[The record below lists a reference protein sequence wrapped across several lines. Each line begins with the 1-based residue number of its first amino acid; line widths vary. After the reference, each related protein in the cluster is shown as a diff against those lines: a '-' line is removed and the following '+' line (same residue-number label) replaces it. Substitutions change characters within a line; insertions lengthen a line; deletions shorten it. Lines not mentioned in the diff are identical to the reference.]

1 MSFLS
6 NFFYLVLYQ
15 PIFNLLI
22 FFDFLFKD
30 FGVAIIFLTLLIRV
44 LLFPLSQKTLESQKA
59 MADLQPELKKVQEKY
74 KEDKEKQAQAIVE
87 VYKKAKINPLASIFL
102 LFLQLPILIALY
114 RVFWRGFEADQF
126 SYLYSFTP
134 HASQINPNFLGF
146 FNLSQGNLLLAILA
160 GLTQFWQ
167 SKISLKPDF
176 SKSPKRDF
184 ATIFQRQAVFVLP
197 FFTFTLLVSLPS
209 ALSLYIIITNLFS
222 IFEQLFFKRK
232 IKHGKT

>member
-6 NFFYLVLYQ
+6 KIFYSVLYQ

-59 MADLQPELKKVQEKY
+59 MVDLQPELRKIQEKY

-114 RVFWRGFEADQF
+114 RVFWRGFEADQL

-134 HASQINPNFLGF
+134 HFSQINPTFLGF
-146 FNLSQGNLLLAILA
+146 FNLSQGNFLLAVLA

-167 SKISLKPDF
+167 SKITLKPD
-176 SKSPKRDF
+176 SSTSPKKDF
-184 ATIFQRQAVFVLP
+184 AAAFQRQTVFILP
-197 FFTFTLLVSLPS
+197 FFTFALLVSLPS

-222 IFEQLFFKRK
+222 VFEQLFFKRK
-232 IKHGKT
+232 IKYGKN